1 MGKTLLRQL
10 QLTGSGEGKYTD
22 KVGGSNVAAS
32 FGLPMQS
39 GSSLLE
45 DLNNMRAVLTDMK
58 GDRWYLSQSQVTGSS
73 GAQAAPTFRE
83 LATHVNASVVGSFK
97 FLQDVVLQG
106 TTPKL
111 TIGDGGAEDTLLVF
125 DGNAQDYRI
134 GLDDGTDALE
144 MGVGAAHG
152 TTPALKILSNAN
164 VDITNDLVIGDDLSM
179 FSDSAV
185 IKFGASEEISL
196 THTTDTGITLGG
208 SHANGTNFKIDNSA
222 GDGDSRVEYQL
233 GGTTVWSVG
242 VEDNDSDK
250 FVIEDGA
257 GALGADPAF
266 EIAADKSAKFY
277 GTLEATTSFTIGSA
291 AMSEADLE
299 KLDGITAGTA
309 AANKALVADGNID
322 ITTLRNVTATGV
334 VTAAG
339 FTIGSAVIVESE
351 LEMIDGITAGT
362 ALASKA
368 LVVDSNIDIDTIRNI
383 GAVQLTTSGRV
394 IVDDTTAATST
405 TDGSL
410 QTDGGLS
417 VALDAV
423 IGDDLFLLSDAAVLN
438 LGAGSDVKLTH
449 DNGTGG
455 TLSAA
460 GKMDYTA
467 GAASVIKT
475 TAGDLTLDAD
485 AASVVIQAAEAA
497 LDSIVLHAE
506 NAGGGIDMKV
516 NSNVLVSM
524 DADQVDFTA
533 TAATVNVAGQL
544 NVDAATESSSTSTG
558 ALVVDGG
565 VGIAK
570 DLYVGDDLLVKSNAA
585 VVTVGSDQPFTLTH
599 ANANNTALVTAAHRL
614 AFGDAGDYISG
625 DGTDISIVGS
635 NEINLDATTI
645 DINGL
650 VDISGNLTVGGNLD
664 INGTT
669 TTIDTTN
676 MTIEDSI
683 IGLGVSGSSGLSS
696 ITGDRG
702 IIFMRGA
709 AGATQAGLWWDGTS
723 MQFGKTKTDAASGSF
738 VAPASGDHLTLTAG
752 DLDPGVSNT
761 YALGSTSLMWSD
773 AFLGDGSVVNF
784 NNGDVTLT
792 HSANALTV
800 AGGTLATAALTSTT
814 IVASGIV
821 KTDDSTAATTTTDG
835 SLQTDGGLSVVGDAV
850 IGDDVKLLSDSAI
863 LSLGLGGDATLTHDG
878 TTGLVVAA
886 SPISINSTGDLTLDS
901 TTDIVLDAAGGN
913 FEFKDDGALSLLL
926 DIDSNAGGPIFKT
939 GADNKDLMFQQ
950 FDGVEVM
957 RIKDNQSVLMDAAQG
972 LHIKDISAPNT
983 PDSGYGVIYCNAD
996 SVYFK
1001 NDSGV
1006 ASQLNA
1012 VASIAWDD
1020 VTQGDAFVNL
1030 NTTSGGITLDADAG
1044 NVLVDSNAGTTTV
1057 DGHTGVTLQT
1067 GAGSS
1072 HITLDAVGFVN
1083 IDSDSGLVIIKDD
1096 GVARGHISFGNAFN
1110 YTIASNALMV
1120 LSSSFGV
1127 WGFEDDGVKRLELV
1141 GTGQDMIFSSS
1152 IHGGDLVFMGDSGSE
1167 TARWDGSA
1175 GSLLFGAN
1183 KQIHLGS
1190 GNHNLYGDGTDVF
1203 MQSNG
1208 NINLKSTVNEA
1219 AAIYIRENGGTSGGI
1234 KIHADLGEAVSD
1246 TAASVQVTSDGGAIT
1261 LNAGVANAAAVRVYA
1276 SNAAGGI
1283 DVDAGTGGIAV
1294 DTTGVLSI
1302 DSAGA
1307 ASNIS
1312 HTATAGGDFTIAM
1325 DGSADA
1331 SLILSSAGTA
1341 ADALQI
1347 TTTAGGIDILNGGAA
1362 GGEDID
1368 ITSTN
1373 ASFNVTA
1380 GEDAVDSIK
1389 MTGYGFSFNG
1399 GDKDDSFLFNNSP
1412 LSLEA
1417 ISAPSSTTG
1426 KLYNVGGDLYFN
1438 GFPVSYTQRYKTVY
1452 NVTSST
1458 HAANSPLYV
1467 NVAGGFQAASDAFA
1481 STNATLTETGQPL
1494 YNQIDVYLNGQL
1506 MTSGSTLDDG
1516 DYLIP
1521 GFIPSGVTTTVKFFF
1536 QLEADDKVSV
1546 ISY

>member
-10 QLTGSGEGKYTD
+10 QLTGSGEGKYVD
-22 KVGGSNVAAS
+22 HVGGSNVAAS

-45 DLNNMRAVLTDMK
+45 DLNNMRTVLTDMK
-58 GDRWYLSQSQVTGSS
+58 GDRWYLSQSQVTGSA
-73 GAQAAPTFRE
+73 GAQAAPTFKE
-83 LATHVNASVVGSFK
+83 LATHINASTAGSFK

-125 DGNAQDYRI
+125 DGNDQDYRI

-164 VDITNDLVIGDDLSM
+164 VDITNDLVIGDDLTL

-185 IKFGASEEISL
+185 IKFGADEEISL
-196 THTTDTGITLGG
+196 THTNDTGLTLGG

-222 GDGDSRVEYQL
+222 GDGDSRVEFQL

-242 VEDNDSDK
+242 VEDGDSDK
-250 FVIEDGA
+250 FVIEDAG

-291 AMSEADLE
+291 VMNEADLE
-299 KLDGITAGTA
+299 QLDDITAGTA
-309 AANKALVADGNID
+309 AASKALVA
-322 ITTLRNVTATGV
+322 
-334 VTAAG
+334 
-339 FTIGSAVIVESE
+339 
-351 LEMIDGITAGT
+351 
-362 ALASKA
+362 
-368 LVVDSNIDIDTIRNI
+368 DSNIDIDTIRNI

-394 IVDDTTAATST
+394 IVDDTTPATST

-485 AASVVIQAAEAA
+485 AASVVIQAAENAT
-497 LDSIVLHAE
+497 DSIVLHAE
-506 NAGGGIDMKV
+506 HSGGGIDMKV

-524 DADQVDFTA
+524 DADQVDFTS

-570 DLYVGDDLLVKSNAA
+570 DLYVGDDLNVKSNSAA
-585 VVTVGSDQPFTLTH
+585 VTVGSDQPFTLTH
-599 ANANNTALVTAAHRL
+599 SNANNTLMASSGHRL
-614 AFGDAGDYISG
+614 AFGDAGEYVYG
-625 DGTDISIVGS
+625 DGTDLKVISSGDVDIT
-635 NEINLDATTI
+635 AT
-645 DINGL
+645 L
-650 VDISGNLTVGGNLD
+650 VDVTGAGAFSGNLTVGGNLD

-676 MTIEDSI
+676 MTVEDSI

-696 ITGDRG
+696 ALGDRG
-702 IIFMRGA
+702 IVFMRGV
-709 AGATQAGLWWDGTS
+709 AGVVQAGLWYDGTLINLAKS
-723 MQFGKTKTDAASGSF
+723 KTDAASGSF
-738 VAPASGDHLTLTAG
+738 ATPAAADYLTLKVG
-752 DLDPGVSNT
+752 DLDPGADNT

-773 AFLGDGSVVNF
+773 AFLGDGAVVNF

-792 HSANALTV
+792 HSSNVLTV
-800 AGGTLATAALTSTT
+800 AGGAFKMSGTGKLLLGGATDYVHLDTDVKIVAAADVLISAGGGNVKPASNDQAALG
-814 IVASGIV
+814 VAGQAFSDLFLAEGGVINW
-821 KTDDSTAATTTTDG
+821 DS
-835 SLQTDGGLSVVGDAV
+835 
-850 IGDDVKLLSDSAI
+850 
-863 LSLGLGGDATLTHDG
+863 
-878 TTGLVVAA
+878 
-886 SPISINSTGDLTLDS
+886 GDLTLTQAGNLLTVAGGELRMDGAQKVEFGGANDYIQLDTDLKLVSSADISLDS
-901 TTDIVLDAAGGN
+901 VGDIVLDAAGGN
-913 FEFKDDGALSLLL
+913 FEFKDDGTLALTL
-926 DIDSNAGGPIFKT
+926 DIDGNAGGPIFKT

-983 PDSGYGVIYCNAD
+983 PGSGYGVIYCNSD
-996 SVYFK
+996 NVYFK

-1006 ASQLNA
+1006 ATQLNSA
-1012 VASIAWDD
+1012 AIAADD
-1020 VTQGDAFVNL
+1020 ITVGDALVTL
-1030 NTTSGGITLDADAG
+1030 RTTSGGITVDADAG
-1044 NVLVDSNAGTTTV
+1044 NILVDSNAGTTTI
-1057 DGHTGVTLQT
+1057 DGHTGVVIQT
-1067 GAGSS
+1067 GAGGSA
-1072 HITLDAVGFVN
+1072 ITLDSVSSIAFDADAGVWQF
-1083 IDSDSGLVIIKDD
+1083 KDD
-1096 GVARGHISFGNAFN
+1096 GVEKGKIVSSVANFQL
-1110 YTIASNALMV
+1110 ASNALLQ

-1127 WGFEDDGVKRLELV
+1127 WSFSDDGIAPLELIAMNN
-1141 GTGQDMIFSSS
+1141 DMIFSSS
-1152 IHGGDLVFMGDSGSE
+1152 IHNQDLIFHGNSAGEVFRM
-1167 TARWDGSA
+1167 DGSA
-1175 GSLLFGAN
+1175 GSLFMASSKQLQFGNAGEH
-1183 KQIHLGS
+1183 I
-1190 GNHNLYGDGTDVF
+1190 YGDGTDLFIV
-1203 MQSNG
+1203 S
-1208 NINLKSTVNEA
+1208 S
-1219 AAIYIRENGGTSGGI
+1219 
-1234 KIHADLGEAVSD
+1234 ADLDMDAATL
-1246 TAASVQVTSDGGAIT
+1246 TADFTGAM
-1261 LNAGVANAAAVRVYA
+1261 
-1276 SNAAGGI
+1276 
-1283 DVDAGTGGIAV
+1283 
-1294 DTTGVLSI
+1294 SI

-1312 HTATAGGDFTIAM
+1312 HTAADHGDFTVAM
-1325 DGSADA
+1325 DASADA
-1331 SLILSSAGTA
+1331 SLILTSAGTA

-1347 TTTAGGIDILNGGAA
+1347 STSAGGMDITVAGAA
-1362 GGEDID
+1362 DGEDLDITANSSIN
-1368 ITSTN
+1368 ITSTQDQ
-1373 ASFNVTA
+1373 T
-1380 GEDAVDSIK
+1380 DSIK
-1389 MTGYGFSFNG
+1389 MTGFGFSFNG

-1417 ISAPSSTTG
+1417 ISAPSSTPG
-1426 KLYNVGGDLYFN
+1426 KLYNLGGDLYFN

-1452 NVTSST
+1452 TVTAST
-1458 HAANSPLYV
+1458 HAANKELYV
-1467 NVAGGFQAASDAFA
+1467 NTAGGKHAASDTFA
-1481 STNATLTETGQPL
+1481 STNATLTESGQPL
-1494 YNQIDVYLNGQL
+1494 YNQIDVYLNGQM
-1506 MTSGSTLDDG
+1506 MTSGTNADSG

-1521 GFIPSGVTTTVKFFF
+1521 GFIPSGVTSTVKFFF
-1536 QLEADDKVSV
+1536 QLEADDKVSIV
-1546 ISY
+1546 SY